1 MANLSY
7 TGFDR
12 ITNDM
17 QVTGSLSVD
26 GTISE
31 LGYSIPELVEKMVV
45 RTVGSDDSTTITV
58 LNFITVTN
66 NDGEVVVTN

>member
-1 MANLSY
+1 MGNLSY

-12 ITNDM
+12 ITNNVE
-17 QVTGSLSVD
+17 VTGSLSVD
-26 GTISE
+26 GTIAE

-66 NDGEVVVTN
+66 NNGEVVVTS

>member
-1 MANLSY
+1 MNLSY

-45 RTVGSDDSTTITV
+45 RAVGSDDSTTITV
-58 LNFITVTN
+58 LNFVTVTDN
-66 NDGEVVVTN
+66 NGEVVVTN

>member
-45 RTVGSDDSTTITV
+45 RAVGSDDSTSITV

-66 NDGEVVVTN
+66 NNGEVVVTS

>member
-66 NDGEVVVTN
+66 NNGEVVVTS